1 MAERTTW
8 QQRARRTS
16 GPSHYQFGDATR
28 MVFNGPWRQRAGRTE
43 GPDHYQFGDVA
54 RMVINRTF
62 NRDSPEE
69 AQPILGDEVNSP
81 SGSTT
86 LDASVQAS
94 QMEAIVHAADED
106 TVVEVEQCSI
116 CMADIEGP
124 GSVLRPCGHCFH
136 GECIDRWLRSCVEV
150 NSGRRLGREDLLR
163 KLSCPNCRGCPVL
176 GEAAEKA
183 LFPGDTLRQMDTERY
198 ASPENAYMHEMVRRV
213 QRANE
218 TRDAAGRIR
227 FFRQEDDAGARLGK
241 SVMYVAMAA
250 PAAGYFIVR
259 RVLIPAALHA
269 AEFTAEVAVA
279 AGVQARDR
287 LLLPLRDGGL
297 HVLRIVRDHVLVP
310 LRDGGLHMLRTA
322 RDQVVVPA
330 RDGAVR
336 LLCAARDG
344 GLFVLQLAHDKVLV
358 PAMDATAWLLHQA
371 RVKVLEPLWH
381 GSVATLCWARDASLP
396 LLRASRDRVLVP
408 LGEALQVLLRT
419 VRDAVLVPAGR
430 VLGHALATVG
440 RAAIKSVGFVLRLT
454 FYGALRLGVNALE
467 VGCVLRDV
475 LVTTLS
481 QLTSAARVVLA
492 PVARVGAAA
501 VRELLAAARAVLHA
515 AKWSAAAVV
524 ERALRPLAEHARAA
538 IATLFEAAL
547 KPLLGAAVLALRTMS
562 RLVEQAAAA
571 MAAAG
576 HHMGAAMAQAY
587 ADLAEVMRE
596 VYQWLAGGGKGR

>member
-408 LGEALQVLLRT
+408 LGEALLVLLRT

-576 HHMGAAMAQAY
+576 RHMGEAMAQAY

>member
-1 MAERTTW
+1 
-8 QQRARRTS
+8 
-16 GPSHYQFGDATR
+16 
-28 MVFNGPWRQRAGRTE
+28 
-43 GPDHYQFGDVA
+43 
-54 RMVINRTF
+54 MVINRTF

-69 AQPILGDEVNSP
+69 AQPILGNEVNSP

-183 LFPGDTLRQMDTERY
+183 LFPGDMLRQMDTERY

-408 LGEALQVLLRT
+408 LGEALLVLLRT

-475 LVTTLS
+475 LVTALS

-576 HHMGAAMAQAY
+576 RHMGEAMAQAY
-587 ADLAEVMRE
+587 ADLVEVMRE

>member
-69 AQPILGDEVNSP
+69 AQPILGNEVNSP

-183 LFPGDTLRQMDTERY
+183 LFPGDMLRQMDTERY

-241 SVMYVAMAA
+241 SVMYVVMAA

-408 LGEALQVLLRT
+408 LGEALLVLLRT

-576 HHMGAAMAQAY
+576 RHMGEAMAQAY
-587 ADLAEVMRE
+587 ADLVEVMRE

>member
-94 QMEAIVHAADED
+94 QMEAIVHAANED

-408 LGEALQVLLRT
+408 LGEALLVLLRT

-440 RAAIKSVGFVLRLT
+440 RAAIKSVGLVLRLT

-475 LVTTLS
+475 LATALS

-492 PVARVGAAA
+492 PVACVGAAV

-547 KPLLGAAVLALRTMS
+547 KPKTMALRRLGAGRGSTTAWQRRVL
-562 RLVEQAAAA
+562 E
-571 MAAAG
+571 
-576 HHMGAAMAQAY
+576 
-587 ADLAEVMRE
+587 
-596 VYQWLAGGGKGR
+596 

>member
-16 GPSHYQFGDATR
+16 GPSHYQLGDATR

-69 AQPILGDEVNSP
+69 AQPILGDEVSSP

-124 GSVLRPCGHCFH
+124 GSVLRPCGHRFH

-227 FFRQEDDAGARLGK
+227 FFRQEEDAGARLGK
-241 SVMYVAMAA
+241 SVMYVVMAA

-287 LLLPLRDGGL
+287 LLVPLRDGGL

-408 LGEALQVLLRT
+408 LGEALLVLLRT

-475 LVTTLS
+475 LVTALS